1 MKKNHD
7 LIKGT
12 LKAILLEL
20 LSNQRKMYGYQ
31 MMKELEKMTD
41 SNLVI
46 NESALY
52 QALYKLEAQGVLTS
66 TLEQVDNRPRKYYFL
81 TESGRKERKNKRKS
95 WNNLSGSCILFLILN
110 WLYNEID
117 RRTNSGIIRIYTSK
131 KGSLL

>member
-81 TESGRKERKNKRKS
+81 TESGRKERKKQKEELEQFVRQLHSIFNFK
-95 WNNLSGSCILFLILN
+95 LAIQ
-110 WLYNEID
+110 
-117 RRTNSGIIRIYTSK
+117 
-131 KGSLL
+131 